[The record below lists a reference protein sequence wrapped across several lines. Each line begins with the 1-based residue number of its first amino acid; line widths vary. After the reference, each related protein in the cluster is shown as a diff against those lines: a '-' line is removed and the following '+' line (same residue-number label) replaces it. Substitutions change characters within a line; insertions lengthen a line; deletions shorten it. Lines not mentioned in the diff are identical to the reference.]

1 MGLFFIIPLLTFVG
15 WKVSRHLFLFTVQS
29 FVAFFTTFFWI
40 GRARPTS
47 TSISSS
53 SEMPTSGGSAPS
65 SPSASRS
72 LVQYLNQILSMR
84 GPNQLPYEE
93 DVKWAIRQNLLALAK
108 EYAGLQVQTAPF
120 THNDGRSTTLLQI
133 FGTIPMYYRD
143 VKYNI
148 PVEMW
153 LLESFPRV
161 APMAIVTPTQ
171 EMIIKPQH
179 RFVDAS
185 GIVTVPYLQQW
196 IYPRSNLVDLAQN
209 MSEIFGQDPPLY
221 SRQSAVPSH
230 LQRVQTGAHSPRTSS
245 IHGTNPMYSSSSIG
259 PGSPRPQS
267 PYSAPNRLHSLNPPY
282 TVSPS
287 ASPRPPAP
295 APAPAVRTENP
306 VEVFRSKA
314 ISALSE
320 RLDHDINVISKR
332 GGSEMDDL
340 FNTQVLLN
348 ERSARADQ
356 GIHEMKREKEA
367 LEEELQLYMTNTME
381 IESWLRQNDGGGGR
395 SQFDIDH
402 AFEPTDSLSNQ
413 LLENTAADLAIED
426 LLYSLDRAVQD
437 GVVPWDSYYKAVRTL
452 SREQFYIRATCAKVL
467 AAQRHFQVESMA
479 LRASSMS
486 VS

>member
-1 MGLFFIIPLLTFVG
+1 
-15 WKVSRHLFLFTVQS
+15 
-29 FVAFFTTFFWI
+29 
-40 GRARPTS
+40 
-47 TSISSS
+47 
-53 SEMPTSGGSAPS
+53 MPTSSGSGPS

-93 DVKWAIRQNLLALAK
+93 DVKWAIRQNLLALVK
-108 EYAGLQVQTAPF
+108 DYAGLQVKTAPF
-120 THNDGRSTTLLQI
+120 THNDGRTTTLLQV
-133 FGTIPMYYRD
+133 FGTLPMYYRD

-153 LLESFPRV
+153 LLELFPRV

-171 EMIIKPQH
+171 DMIIKPH
-179 RFVDAS
+179 HPFVDAS

-196 IYPRSNLVDLAQN
+196 IYPRSNLVELAQN
-209 MSEIFGQDPPLY
+209 MSGVFGKDPPLY

-230 LQRVQTGAHSPRTSS
+230 LQRVQTTPHSPRPSSS
-245 IHGTNPMYSSSSIG
+245 IHGTNPMYSSSTIG
-259 PGSPRPQS
+259 SGSPRTQS
-267 PYSAPNRLHSLNPPY
+267 PYSPSVSGQSNRLHSLNPPY

-287 ASPRPPAP
+287 ASPRPPAQSP
-295 APAPAVRTENP
+295 IPAVRTENP
-306 VEVFRSKA
+306 VEAFRNKA
-314 ISALSE
+314 IVALSE
-320 RLDHDINVISKR
+320 RLDHDISVISRR
-332 GGSEMDDL
+332 GVAEMDDL

-381 IESWLRQNDGGGGR
+381 VESWLRHNDVSGGR
-395 SQFDIDH
+395 SEFNIDH
-402 AFEPTDSLSNQ
+402 AFEPTDALSNQ

-437 GVVPWDSYYKAVRTL
+437 GAVPWDSYYKAVRNL
-452 SREQFYIRATCAKVL
+452 SREQFYLRAICATVR
-467 AAQRHFQVESMA
+467 AAQRHFQVR
-479 LRASSMS
+479 LLTKTVRCK
-486 VS
+486 